1 MPTVFPTPTSPP
13 PNQNTM
19 SVNAPSPPPPS
30 RMNSRGSSSNL
41 LNANAAAP
49 STIGASSTSH
59 QVGTRQATR
68 SRTRTRQA
76 QPSNTNNVNNAAGPS
91 RKALPRYN
99 SEDHPLSPHKLAA
112 KGYHQ
117 FHCLGVPFHVKKRY
131 TFMRELGIGAYG
143 CVALAHD
150 SVLDCNVAIKKV
162 TRIFEREVLARRAL
176 REVAVLREIGLC
188 DNVTALLD
196 FDTTFM
202 EFNELYLVLE
212 ASEADLSQIIRS
224 GQSLSDAHL
233 QYFVAQILRGV
244 RYMHAAKIIHRDMKP
259 GNLLVNGDCQL
270 KLCDFGLARAFRDTT
285 GVQAMKDGDSPVV
298 GERSF
303 PESPHGDRSHPCS
316 PSLHMTENNPTTQ
329 IRTTSLDF
337 PGGPLT
343 EYVATR
349 WYRAPEIML
358 CFKKGYGPSID
369 IWSVGCILAELLGGK
384 PIFAGKDYVD
394 QIARINNV
402 LGSPPKSTIEKIG
415 SERARTYVE
424 SLPHMPKVP
433 FAQLYPKAN
442 SQAIDLLEKM
452 LCWDPEERIS
462 AADALHHPWLKA
474 YHRSNNN
481 WQPPRPFDRFEEVEM
496 LNSIADFRVGLER
509 ESDEMRAELEALE
522 AEELQA
528 AEEMNAR
535 QQQSEQDST
544 DAHIEQDQTL
554 TQDGSEGD
562 LANSAARSSAPSRNT
577 GSPTGS
583 ALITPS
589 SISPSMNGISPTYET
604 DLTSVSAPH
613 SVAGSHSAGKRSRG
627 VRAIDGLGLS
637 SNNLFGRESE
647 NGKYFAR
654 EGACEALDKSLA
666 SHGLLC
672 GDENELIRDAARS
685 KTSFRRR
692 AVSNAPSQLARL
704 RRRGSEGSLRQIVRD
719 AVSRSACEPVS
730 TGTAPATV
738 VGAEEYDNVEH
749 NSILRFGGKDENS
762 VEFSEGEDSDGAA
775 TAIQNALHNSTKTT
789 DLIRRSPLQREEH
802 NQVADD
808 TSGLLTWL
816 SLSSFTWAGRKRWW
830 SGANQG
836 QPSGNHVLANEGSDS
851 TAIGAQSSGQDNN
864 EGV

>member
-1 MPTVFPTPTSPP
+1 
-13 PNQNTM
+13 
-19 SVNAPSPPPPS
+19 
-30 RMNSRGSSSNL
+30 MNSRGSSSNL
-41 LNANAAAP
+41 TNAAAAVA
-49 STIGASSTSH
+49 SIGANSSSSGTSH

-76 QPSNTNNVNNAAGPS
+76 QPNNNNNVNNAAGPS
-91 RKALPRYN
+91 RKPLPRYN

-202 EFNELYLVLE
+202 EFNEIYLVLE

-270 KLCDFGLARAFRDTT
+270 KLCDFGLARAFRD
-285 GVQAMKDGDSPVV
+285 DS
-298 GERSF
+298 
-303 PESPHGDRSHPCS
+303 
-316 PSLHMTENNPTTQ
+316 
-329 IRTTSLDF
+329 
-337 PGGPLT
+337 GPLT

-481 WQPPRPFDRFEEVEM
+481 WQPPRPFDRFDEVEM
-496 LNSIADFRVGLER
+496 LSSIADFRIGLER
-509 ESDEMRAELEALE
+509 ESDEMRAEL
-522 AEELQA
+522 
-528 AEEMNAR
+528 
-535 QQQSEQDST
+535 
-544 DAHIEQDQTL
+544 
-554 TQDGSEGD
+554 
-562 LANSAARSSAPSRNT
+562 
-577 GSPTGS
+577 
-583 ALITPS
+583 
-589 SISPSMNGISPTYET
+589 
-604 DLTSVSAPH
+604 
-613 SVAGSHSAGKRSRG
+613 
-627 VRAIDGLGLS
+627 
-637 SNNLFGRESE
+637 
-647 NGKYFAR
+647 
-654 EGACEALDKSLA
+654 
-666 SHGLLC
+666 
-672 GDENELIRDAARS
+672 
-685 KTSFRRR
+685 
-692 AVSNAPSQLARL
+692 
-704 RRRGSEGSLRQIVRD
+704 
-719 AVSRSACEPVS
+719 
-730 TGTAPATV
+730 
-738 VGAEEYDNVEH
+738 
-749 NSILRFGGKDENS
+749 
-762 VEFSEGEDSDGAA
+762 
-775 TAIQNALHNSTKTT
+775 
-789 DLIRRSPLQREEH
+789 
-802 NQVADD
+802 
-808 TSGLLTWL
+808 
-816 SLSSFTWAGRKRWW
+816 
-830 SGANQG
+830 
-836 QPSGNHVLANEGSDS
+836 
-851 TAIGAQSSGQDNN
+851 
-864 EGV
+864 

>member
-30 RMNSRGSSSNL
+30 RMNPRSSSSNL
-41 LNANAAAP
+41 TSAAATAASIGANAT
-49 STIGASSTSH
+49 SNVTSSH

-76 QPSNTNNVNNAAGPS
+76 QPGNNNNVNNAAGPS
-91 RKALPRYN
+91 RKPLPRYN

-196 FDTTFM
+196 FDTTFI
-202 EFNELYLVLE
+202 EFNEIYLVLE

-270 KLCDFGLARAFRDTT
+270 KLCDFGLARAFRDNS
-285 GVQAMKDGDSPVV
+285 GVSAMSDGDSPVA
-298 GERSF
+298 GERTF

-316 PSLHMTENNPTTQ
+316 PALHMTESNPTTQ

-358 CFKKGYGPSID
+358 CFKRGYGPSID

-415 SERARTYVE
+415 SERAKTYVE

-452 LCWDPEERIS
+452 LCWNPEERIS

-481 WQPPRPFDRFEEVEM
+481 WQPPRPFDRFDEVEM
-496 LNSIADFRVGLER
+496 LTSIADFRTGLER
-509 ESDEMRAELEALE
+509 ECDEMRAELEALE

-528 AEEMNAR
+528 AEMMNAKI
-535 QQQSEQDST
+535 QNEQSSANSNT
-544 DAHIEQDQTL
+544 DQDQTF
-554 TQDGSEGD
+554 TMEGSEGGS
-562 LANSAARSSAPSRNT
+562 ANNVAHSSAPSRNT
-577 GSPTGS
+577 GSPVGS

-589 SISPSMNGISPTYET
+589 SISPSMNGVSPTYET

-613 SVAGSHSAGKRSRG
+613 SVAGSHSAGKRTRG
-627 VRAIDGLGLS
+627 ARAVDGLGLS
-637 SNNLFGRESE
+637 SNNIFGRESD
-647 NGKYFAR
+647 NGKYFTR

-666 SHGLLC
+666 NHGLLC
-672 GDENELIRDAARS
+672 GDANELIRDAVRS

-719 AVSRSACEPVS
+719 AVSRSACEPIS
-730 TGTAPATV
+730 SGTAPATV
-738 VGAEEYDNVEH
+738 VGAGEYDNLDH
-749 NSILRFGGKDENS
+749 GNFRSGNGGEDNAHHH
-762 VEFSEGEDSDGAA
+762 SEGEDSDGAG
-775 TAIQNALHNSTKTT
+775 TAIQNALHNSIKTT

-802 NQVADD
+802 DQVADD

-816 SLSSFTWAGRKRWW
+816 SLSSFTWAGRRRWW
-830 SGANQG
+830 SGTDK
-836 QPSGNHVLANEGSDS
+836 HVLANEGSDS
-851 TAIGAQSSGQDNN
+851 TAVGGPSSHQDNEAIQSS
-864 EGV
+864 